1 MDWKISK
8 TMISKGFNTIRV
20 VIETQYGIL
29 SQMICDISSHYQKE
43 LQKIQ
48 NEAQHIAKEN
58 SDGDYE
64 IYLSILNSFTDIE
77 DVHIELLKECRKIV
91 FCAIFSYY
99 ETMLNGFLRYYKIS
113 SNARQIGQ
121 IFDCILQTYKDRF
134 LDDEIHIS
142 NEYILYLNQFCR
154 LLRNF
159 YMHGILS
166 NDNDKYTLFSYVE
179 KVNGIENDLN
189 TIIIREDRFLF
200 NTLDIAKNVLVNID
214 NSFEGRIQ
222 IDNNTLY
229 NGILPL

>member
-1 MDWKISK
+1 
-8 TMISKGFNTIRV
+8 MISKGFSTIRAA
-20 VIETQYGIL
+20 IETQYGIL

-64 IYLSILNSFTDIE
+64 IYLSILHSFTDIE
-77 DVHIELLKECRKIV
+77 DIHIELLKESRKIV

-99 ETMLNGFLRYYKIS
+99 ETMLNEFLRHYKIS
-113 SNARQIGQ
+113 SNARQVGQ

-134 LDDEIHIS
+134 SGYEIHIS

-166 NDNDKYTLFSYVE
+166 NDNDKYALWGSVE
-179 KVNGIENDLN
+179 KMDGIEINSN
-189 TIIIREDRFLF
+189 TIIIQEDRFLF
-200 NTLDIAKNVLVNID
+200 NTLDIARNILVNIN
-214 NSFEGRIQ
+214 NSFERKN
-222 IDNNTLY
+222 ID
-229 NGILPL
+229 

>member
-1 MDWKISK
+1 
-8 TMISKGFNTIRV
+8 MISKGFSTMRAA
-20 VIETQYGIL
+20 IEIQYGIL

-64 IYLSILNSFTDIE
+64 IYLSILHSFTDIE
-77 DVHIELLKECRKIV
+77 DIHIELLKESRKIV

-99 ETMLNGFLRYYKIS
+99 ETMLNEFLRHYKIS
-113 SNARQIGQ
+113 SNARQVGQ

-134 LDDEIHIS
+134 SGYEIHIS

-166 NDNDKYTLFSYVE
+166 NDKYALWGSVE
-179 KVNGIENDLN
+179 KMDGIEINSN
-189 TIIIREDRFLF
+189 TIIIQEDRFLF
-200 NTLDIAKNVLVNID
+200 NTLDIARNILVNIN
-214 NSFEGRIQ
+214 NSFERKN
-222 IDNNTLY
+222 ID
-229 NGILPL
+229 

>member
-1 MDWKISK
+1 
-8 TMISKGFNTIRV
+8 MISKGFSTMRAA
-20 VIETQYGIL
+20 IEIQYGIL

-64 IYLSILNSFTDIE
+64 IYLSILHSFTDIE
-77 DVHIELLKECRKIV
+77 DIHIELLKESRKIV

-99 ETMLNGFLRYYKIS
+99 ETMLNEFLRHYKIS
-113 SNARQIGQ
+113 SNARQVGQ

-134 LDDEIHIS
+134 SGYEIHIS

-166 NDNDKYTLFSYVE
+166 NDNDKYALWGSVE
-179 KVNGIENDLN
+179 KMDGIEINSN
-189 TIIIREDRFLF
+189 TIIIQEDRFLF
-200 NTLDIAKNVLVNID
+200 NTLDIARNILVNIN
-214 NSFEGRIQ
+214 NSFERKN
-222 IDNNTLY
+222 ID
-229 NGILPL
+229 

>member
-1 MDWKISK
+1 M
-8 TMISKGFNTIRV
+8 RAA
-20 VIETQYGIL
+20 IEIQYGIL

-64 IYLSILNSFTDIE
+64 IYLSILHSFTDIE
-77 DVHIELLKECRKIV
+77 VIHIELLKESRKIV

-99 ETMLNGFLRYYKIS
+99 ETMLNEFLRHYKIS
-113 SNARQIGQ
+113 SNARQVGQ

-134 LDDEIHIS
+134 SGYEIHIS

-166 NDNDKYTLFSYVE
+166 NDNDKYALWGSVE
-179 KVNGIENDLN
+179 KMDGIEINSN
-189 TIIIREDRFLF
+189 TIIIQEDRFLF
-200 NTLDIAKNVLVNID
+200 NTLDIARNILVNIN
-214 NSFEGRIQ
+214 NSFERKN
-222 IDNNTLY
+222 ID
-229 NGILPL
+229 

>member
-1 MDWKISK
+1 
-8 TMISKGFNTIRV
+8 MISKGFSTMRAA
-20 VIETQYGIL
+20 IEIQYGIL

-64 IYLSILNSFTDIE
+64 IYLSILHSFTDIE
-77 DVHIELLKECRKIV
+77 DIHIELLKESRKIV

-99 ETMLNGFLRYYKIS
+99 ETMLNEFLRHYKIS
-113 SNARQIGQ
+113 SNARQVGQ

-134 LDDEIHIS
+134 SGYEIHIS

-166 NDNDKYTLFSYVE
+166 NDNDKYALWGSVE
-179 KVNGIENDLN
+179 KMDGIEINSN
-189 TIIIREDRFLF
+189 TIIIQADRFLF
-200 NTLDIAKNVLVNID
+200 NTLDIARNILVNIN
-214 NSFEGRIQ
+214 NSFERKN
-222 IDNNTLY
+222 ID
-229 NGILPL
+229 

>member
-1 MDWKISK
+1 
-8 TMISKGFNTIRV
+8 
-20 VIETQYGIL
+20 
-29 SQMICDISSHYQKE
+29 MICDISSHYQKE

-64 IYLSILNSFTDIE
+64 IYLSILHSFTDIE
-77 DVHIELLKECRKIV
+77 DIHIELLKESRKIV

-99 ETMLNGFLRYYKIS
+99 ETMLNEFLRHYKIS
-113 SNARQIGQ
+113 SNARQVGQ

-134 LDDEIHIS
+134 SGYEIHIS

-166 NDNDKYTLFSYVE
+166 NDNDKYALWGSVE
-179 KVNGIENDLN
+179 KMDGIEINSN
-189 TIIIREDRFLF
+189 TIIIQEDRFLF
-200 NTLDIAKNVLVNID
+200 NTLDIARNILVNIN
-214 NSFEGRIQ
+214 NSFERKN
-222 IDNNTLY
+222 ID
-229 NGILPL
+229 

>member
-1 MDWKISK
+1 M
-8 TMISKGFNTIRV
+8 RAA
-20 VIETQYGIL
+20 IETQYGIL

-64 IYLSILNSFTDIE
+64 IYLSILHSFTDIE
-77 DVHIELLKECRKIV
+77 DIHIELLKESRKIV

-99 ETMLNGFLRYYKIS
+99 ETMLNEFLRHYKIS
-113 SNARQIGQ
+113 SNARQVGQ

-134 LDDEIHIS
+134 SGYEIHIS

-166 NDNDKYTLFSYVE
+166 NDNDKYALWGSVE
-179 KVNGIENDLN
+179 KMDGIEINSN
-189 TIIIREDRFLF
+189 TIIIQEDRFLF
-200 NTLDIAKNVLVNID
+200 NTLDIARNILVNIN
-214 NSFEGRIQ
+214 NSFERKN
-222 IDNNTLY
+222 ID
-229 NGILPL
+229 

>member
-1 MDWKISK
+1 M
-8 TMISKGFNTIRV
+8 RAA
-20 VIETQYGIL
+20 IEIQYGIL

-64 IYLSILNSFTDIE
+64 IYLSILHSFTDIE
-77 DVHIELLKECRKIV
+77 DIHIELLKESRKIV

-99 ETMLNGFLRYYKIS
+99 ETMLNEFLRHYKIS
-113 SNARQIGQ
+113 SNARQVGQ

-134 LDDEIHIS
+134 SGYEIHIS

-166 NDNDKYTLFSYVE
+166 NDNDKYALWGSVE
-179 KVNGIENDLN
+179 KMDGIEINSN
-189 TIIIREDRFLF
+189 TIIIQEDRFLF
-200 NTLDIAKNVLVNID
+200 NTLDIARNILVNIN
-214 NSFEGRIQ
+214 NSFERKN
-222 IDNNTLY
+222 ID
-229 NGILPL
+229 

>member
-1 MDWKISK
+1 
-8 TMISKGFNTIRV
+8 MISKGFNTIRV

>member
-1 MDWKISK
+1 
-8 TMISKGFNTIRV
+8 MISKGFSTIRAA
-20 VIETQYGIL
+20 IETQYGIL

-64 IYLSILNSFTDIE
+64 IYLSILHSFTDIE
-77 DVHIELLKECRKIV
+77 DVHIELLKESRKIV

-99 ETMLNGFLRYYKIS
+99 ETMLNEFLRHYKIS
-113 SNARQIGQ
+113 SNARQVGQ

-134 LDDEIHIS
+134 SGYEIHIS

-166 NDNDKYTLFSYVE
+166 NDNDKYALWGSVE
-179 KVNGIENDLN
+179 KMDGIENNSN
-189 TIIIREDRFLF
+189 TIIIQEDRFLF
-200 NTLDIAKNVLVNID
+200 NTLDIARNILVNID
-214 NSFEGRIQ
+214 NSFEK
-222 IDNNTLY
+222 
-229 NGILPL
+229 GILINNK